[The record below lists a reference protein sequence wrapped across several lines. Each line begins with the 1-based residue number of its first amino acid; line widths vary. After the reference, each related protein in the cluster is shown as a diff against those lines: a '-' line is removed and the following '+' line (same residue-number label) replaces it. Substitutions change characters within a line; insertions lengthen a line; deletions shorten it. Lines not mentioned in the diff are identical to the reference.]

1 LTNLNVRTP
10 ALTAAFLANLIY
22 GLNYVVAKGIMP
34 VYLQPRSIIL
44 LRVSGAA
51 LVFSI
56 LYFSRNNQQ
65 VKPAHMLR
73 LAVAALFGVALN
85 QIMFFE
91 GLNLTSPINASIIM
105 VGVPIIV
112 LLLSSLFLNERLNM
126 INISGVVAG
135 FSGAAYLIYMSGNHG
150 NNSSSLV
157 GNLLI
162 LGNATS
168 YSIYLVL
175 VKPLFR
181 YYEPLTIVSW
191 VFLFGAL
198 YVLPVTLP
206 IALKENWGDI
216 PLNIWMSIAYVIV
229 FTTIIAYFLNNFS
242 LSHLSPAANSAFI
255 YTQPLFAS
263 LVALF
268 IGIDHLKTMHLL
280 AALLIFAGVYLVSR
294 RKTAP

>member
-1 LTNLNVRTP
+1 
-10 ALTAAFLANLIY
+10 
-22 GLNYVVAKGIMP
+22 
-34 VYLQPRSIIL
+34 
-44 LRVSGAA
+44 
-51 LVFSI
+51 
-56 LYFSRNNQQ
+56 
-65 VKPAHMLR
+65 MLR

-268 IGIDHLKTMHLL
+268 IGIDHLKPMHLL

>member
-1 LTNLNVRTP
+1 MRTP

-22 GLNYVVAKGIMP
+22 GLNYVIAKGIMP
-34 VYLQPRSIIL
+34 FYLQPRSIIL

-51 LVFSI
+51 LVFAI
-56 LYFSRNNQQ
+56 FYFSSTQQ
-65 VKPAHMLR
+65 RVKPAHMIR
-73 LAVAALFGVALN
+73 LAIAALFGVALN

-112 LLLSSLFLNERLNM
+112 LLLSSLFLSERLNLT
-126 INISGVVAG
+126 NISGVIVG
-135 FSGAAYLIYMSGNHG
+135 FCGAAYLIYMSGNQSD
-150 NNSSSLV
+150 NQSDFV

-168 YSIYLVL
+168 YSIYLIL

-181 YYEPLTIVSW
+181 FYKPLTIVSW

-198 YVLPVTLP
+198 YVVPLTLP
-206 IALKENWGDI
+206 MAMKENWTAI
-216 PLNIWMSIAYVIV
+216 PANIWLSITYVIV

-242 LSHLSPAANSAFI
+242 LSQLSPAANSAFI

-268 IGIDHLKTMHLL
+268 IGMDKLKPMHLL
-280 AALLIFAGVYLVSR
+280 AALLIFAGVFLVSR
-294 RKTAP
+294 RNTSVP

>member
-1 LTNLNVRTP
+1 
-10 ALTAAFLANLIY
+10 
-22 GLNYVVAKGIMP
+22 
-34 VYLQPRSIIL
+34 
-44 LRVSGAA
+44 
-51 LVFSI
+51 
-56 LYFSRNNQQ
+56 
-65 VKPAHMLR
+65 MLR

-112 LLLSSLFLNERLNM
+112 LLLSSLFLSERLNM

-181 YYEPLTIVSW
+181 YYKPLTIVSW

-268 IGIDHLKTMHLL
+268 IGIDHLKPMHLL